1 MKTMRITLAVLAL
14 AAFAAAST
22 AVASEK
28 IGRDTGKDCVA
39 CHDKPGSKLLTDRGK
54 YFEAMHTLDGYDQV
68 KASFGQCT
76 SCHVRK
82 PGSKKLTK
90 KGQQM
95 ASMVKD
101 MAALREWL
109 QQNHPAAPAK

>member
-1 MKTMRITLAVLAL
+1 MTNKSVIAILAIFAL
-14 AAFAAAST
+14 L
-22 AVASEK
+22 AVASASHASEK
-28 IGRDTGKDCVA
+28 LGRDTGKECVA

-54 YFEAMHTLDGYDQV
+54 YFEVMHTLDGYDQV

-82 PGSKKLTK
+82 PGSKKLTR

-95 ASMVKD
+95 ASMARD
-101 MAALREWL
+101 MAALREWV
-109 QQNHPAAPAK
+109 QQNHPTPPR

>member
-1 MKTMRITLAVLAL
+1 MTNKSVIATLAAVAL
-14 AAFAAAST
+14 VITAASSF
-22 AVASEK
+22 ASEK
-28 IGRDTGKDCVA
+28 IGRDTGKECVA

-54 YFEAMHTLDGYDQV
+54 YFEVMHTLDGYDQV

-82 PGSKKLTK
+82 PGSKKLTR

-95 ASMVKD
+95 ASMARD
-101 MAALREWL
+101 MSALREWV
-109 QQNHPAAPAK
+109 QQNHPAPPR

>member
-1 MKTMRITLAVLAL
+1 MKTMRITLALLAVAAL
-14 AAFAAAST
+14 ATTGAL
-22 AVASEK
+22 ASEK
-28 IGRDTGKDCVA
+28 IGRETGKDCVA

-82 PGSKKLTK
+82 PGSKKLTR

-109 QQNHPAAPAK
+109 QQNHPTPPAK